1 MKLSIVIPVYRV
13 ETTLDRCVESV
24 VTQDYDDFEIILVDD
39 GSPDRCP
46 KLCDE
51 WARRDPRI
59 SVIHKPNGGLSDAR
73 NAGIDVARGDF
84 LTFIDSDDYI
94 APHTLSQVMPLTKDA
109 DLIEY
114 PIRQFPE
121 TSYLLHL
128 PSSILHLTSHLYTDA
143 NDYWL
148 QTKAYEHT
156 YAWNKIYRRT
166 LFADIRFPKGK
177 VFEDAYTLPRLLHL
191 RPRIMT
197 TDRGCYHYYR
207 NPHGITATAT
217 GNELRMLL
225 DAHLASGMPV
235 DDSYYRH
242 LLNIQLD
249 VYRLTGD
256 APRLQP
262 RRLKLHGNLKQMLKA
277 LTLNILGIKGICKL
291 HKVIHQ
297 HCR

>member
-46 KLCDE
+46 QLCDE

-94 APHTLSQVMPLTKDA
+94 APHTLSQVMPLTNDA

-114 PIRQFPE
+114 PIRQFPK
-121 TSYLLHL
+121 TSYLL
-128 PSSILHLTSHLYTDA
+128 PLTSHLYTDA
-143 NDYWL
+143 DDYWL

-177 VFEDAYTLPRLLHL
+177 VFEDAYTLPRLLRL
-191 RPRIMT
+191 QPRIMT

-225 DAHLASGMPV
+225 DAHLTSGMPV
-235 DDSYYRH
+235 DDSYYHH

-256 APRLQP
+256 LPRLQP
-262 RRLKLHGNLKQMLKA
+262 RHLKLQGNLKQILKA
-277 LTLNILGIKGICKL
+277 LTLNTLGIKGICKL
-291 HKVIHQ
+291 HKVIH
-297 HCR
+297 

>member
-46 KLCDE
+46 QLCDE

-94 APHTLSQVMPLTKDA
+94 APHTLSQLMPLTDEA

-121 TSYLLHL
+121 TSYLL
-128 PSSILHLTSHLYTDA
+128 PLTSTPMPTTTGSRPKPTSTPTPG
-143 NDYWL
+143 
-148 QTKAYEHT
+148 TKSTAARCSPT
-156 YAWNKIYRRT
+156 YG
-166 LFADIRFPKGK
+166 FPR
-177 VFEDAYTLPRLLHL
+177 AR
-191 RPRIMT
+191 
-197 TDRGCYHYYR
+197 C
-207 NPHGITATAT
+207 
-217 GNELRMLL
+217 LRMLIPCP
-225 DAHLASGMPV
+225 ACCTYGLAS
-235 DDSYYRH
+235 
-242 LLNIQLD
+242 
-249 VYRLTGD
+249 
-256 APRLQP
+256 
-262 RRLKLHGNLKQMLKA
+262 
-277 LTLNILGIKGICKL
+277 
-291 HKVIHQ
+291 
-297 HCR
+297 

>member
-24 VTQDYDDFEIILVDD
+24 VMQDYDDFEIILVDD

-46 KLCDE
+46 QLCDE
-51 WARRDPRI
+51 WAQRDPRI
-59 SVIHKPNGGLSDAR
+59 SVIHKANGGLSDAR
-73 NAGIDVARGDF
+73 NAGIDVAKGDF
-84 LTFIDSDDYI
+84 LTFIDSDDHI
-94 APHTLSQVMPLTKDA
+94 APGTLSQLMPLTAEA

-114 PIRQFPE
+114 PVCEFPK

-128 PSSILHLTSHLYTDA
+128 TSHFYTNPDE
-143 NDYWL
+143 YWL

-156 YAWNKIYRRT
+156 YAWNKFYRRT

-177 VFEDAYTLPRLLHL
+177 VFEDAYTLPCLLRLQ
-191 RPRIMT
+191 PRIMT
-197 TDRGCYHYYR
+197 TNRGAYYYYR
-207 NPHGITATAT
+207 NPNGITATAT

-225 DAHLASGMPV
+225 DAHLTSGMPV

-256 APRLQP
+256 HPRLQP
-262 RRLKLHGNLKQMLKA
+262 RRLKLQGNLKQILKA
-277 LTLNILGIKGICKL
+277 ITLNTLGIKGICKL

-297 HCR
+297 LRH